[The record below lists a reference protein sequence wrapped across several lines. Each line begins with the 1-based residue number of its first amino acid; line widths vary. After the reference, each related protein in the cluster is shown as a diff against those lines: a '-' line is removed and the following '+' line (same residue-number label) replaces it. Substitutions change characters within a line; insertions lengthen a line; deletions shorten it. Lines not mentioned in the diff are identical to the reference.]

1 MWFITL
7 DVVLQNIFA
16 KSSCVSKSFHSILCE
31 RFYKMYYS
39 DYKAF
44 LTSKLSLY
52 IKQMIIFIHI
62 DFQMKIGRLGPILL
76 KSPGLFQKLRNSLL
90 NFVEY
95 VLSYSVFLGNVSEL
109 QQLFFQFCN
118 FSCFYPILSY
128 ILAVWHKVL
137 TFDSRQ
143 MLLRFHN

>member
-76 KSPGLFQKLRNSLL
+76 KSPGLFQKLRNSLSILL
-90 NFVEY
+90 NMYLATECFLETSQSY
-95 VLSYSVFLGNVSEL
+95 RAAIFSVL
-109 QQLFFQFCN
+109 
-118 FSCFYPILSY
+118 
-128 ILAVWHKVL
+128 
-137 TFDSRQ
+137 
-143 MLLRFHN
+143 

>member
-7 DVVLQNIFA
+7 DVVLQNI
-16 KSSCVSKSFHSILCE
+16 SCVSKSFHSILCE

-39 DYKAF
+39 DFKPF

-62 DFQMKIGRLGPILL
+62 NFQMKIGRLGPILL

-95 VLSYSVFLGNVSEL
+95 VLSYSVFFGNVSEL
-109 QQLFFQFCN
+109 QRSYFFSFV
-118 FSCFYPILSY
+118 
-128 ILAVWHKVL
+128 ILAV
-137 TFDSRQ
+137 FIP
-143 MLLRFHN
+143 F

>member
-31 RFYKMYYS
+31 RFYKIYYS

-52 IKQMIIFIHI
+52 IKQIIFIHI

-76 KSPGLFQKLRNSLL
+76 KSPGLFQKLRNSLSILL
-90 NFVEY
+90 NMYLATECFLETSQSY
-95 VLSYSVFLGNVSEL
+95 RAAIFSVL
-109 QQLFFQFCN
+109 
-118 FSCFYPILSY
+118 
-128 ILAVWHKVL
+128 
-137 TFDSRQ
+137 
-143 MLLRFHN
+143 